1 MTRDD
6 LDDARLRELAQRLG
20 ARAAERLDVEH
31 TAAAVLERLRQSP
44 ATHRMP
50 SWLAIAAG
58 LVLLLGAGTV
68 WRVVRHQPTS
78 VPAVAAAGID
88 LKTLSADQ
96 LREVLNVID
105 QPLDV
110 DSVPVEEPGLDDLS
124 APELRKL
131 LKVLEG

>member
-58 LVLLLGAGTV
+58 LVLLLGAGAV
-68 WRVVRHQPTS
+68 WRVVRRQPTS